1 MQRNDR
7 FYKDFL
13 NSTKAVQVP
22 SSLQISLKSLDF
34 IDIVFLWTHIWTH

>member
-22 SSLQISLKSLDF
+22 LSPLNAFKTPANCGGSF
-34 IDIVFLWTHIWTH
+34 FYR